1 MQKRCLSLGVEG
13 TGCCGRRWETAA
25 GGIQTVFSVGEGRG
39 RHRKAC
45 AEKDGRY
52 RAKLWRQ
59 LGPCPRLGR
68 AAPSL
73 QSWMSA
79 RAESPAAPSSAST
92 MWAATSVPAKRGSSR
107 TPTAA
112 PATVSPSVPVARS
125 NWAQQ
130 REEETLS
137 KLIPGLCGHFPN
149 KRIGERVPALLIR
162 CYKCVIATL

>member
-1 MQKRCLSLGVEG
+1 M
-13 TGCCGRRWETAA
+13 
-25 GGIQTVFSVGEGRG
+25 FSVGEGRG